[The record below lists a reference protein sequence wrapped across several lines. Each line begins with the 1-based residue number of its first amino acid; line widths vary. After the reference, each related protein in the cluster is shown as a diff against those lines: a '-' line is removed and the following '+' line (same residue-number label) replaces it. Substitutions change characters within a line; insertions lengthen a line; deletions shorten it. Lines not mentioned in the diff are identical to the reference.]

1 MAKKIKIILKLNIP
15 AGKAN
20 PAPPIGPAL
29 GQHGVN
35 IMGFCKEYND
45 KTKEMQG
52 IIPAEVTIF
61 EDRTF
66 TFVLKKPPVSE
77 YIKKELKLEKASQNP
92 GKDFVATLSKAALE
106 KIAKE
111 KMTDFNTKN
120 LAAAMKIV
128 AGQARSMGIKT
139 EG

>member
-35 IMGFCKEYND
+35 IMQFCKDYNE
-45 KTKEMQG
+45 KTKTMQG
-52 IIPAEVTIF
+52 VVPAEVTIYV
-61 EDRTF
+61 DRTF
-66 TFVLKKPPVSE
+66 TFVLKKPPVAE
-77 YIKKELKLEKASQNP
+77 YIKKELKLEKGSQEP
-92 GKDFVATLSKAALE
+92 GRNFVATLKKASVE

-111 KMTDFNTKN
+111 KMSDFNTTD
-120 LAAAMKIV
+120 LEAAKKIV
-128 AGQARSMGIKT
+128 AGQARSMGIKV
-139 EG
+139 EN